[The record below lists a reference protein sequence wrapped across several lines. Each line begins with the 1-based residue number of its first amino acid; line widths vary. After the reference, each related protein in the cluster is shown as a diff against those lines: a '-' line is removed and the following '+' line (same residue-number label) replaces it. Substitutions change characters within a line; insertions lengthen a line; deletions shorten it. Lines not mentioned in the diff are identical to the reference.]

1 MCLIALSIGLSE
13 RFPLVVAANR
23 DEFFER
29 PAAPLG
35 WWGVPPILAGRD
47 LQAGGTW
54 LGLSAAGRIAMLTNI
69 RRPGSQREQ
78 APSRGAIV
86 PMWLQ
91 TEQLAD
97 SFCAQLAE
105 AGYNPFNCIAAD
117 LARGECF
124 HASSEHPAPQHLAAG
139 QYGVSNALLDTPW
152 PKVLRLKARLHDAL
166 ALASAHAGSTQELAA
181 SMLAALADHEQVPVH
196 QLPDTGVGAEWERL
210 LSPAFIHAP
219 QRGYGTRCS
228 TVLITERVNG
238 RAITHLIEQGF
249 TPQGA
254 AAERRELRLEDWPPV
269 PIALPARSAE
279 RL

>member
-1 MCLIALSIGLSE
+1 MCLIALSINQHR

-35 WWGVPPILAGRD
+35 WWGEPPVLAGRD

-54 LGLSAAGRIAMLTNI
+54 LGLNANGRIAMLTNI
-69 RRPGSQREQ
+69 RRPGTQRDQ

-91 TEQLAD
+91 TEQRAD
-97 SFCAQLAE
+97 TFCAALAA
-105 AGYNPFNCIAAD
+105 AGHNPFNCVAAD
-117 LARGECF
+117 LVLGECF
-124 HASSEHPAPQHLAAG
+124 HASSDRPAPQRLSAG
-139 QYGVSNALLDTPW
+139 LYGVSNAGLDTPW

-166 ALASAHAGSTQELAA
+166 AGAGSAQQLSA
-181 SMLAALADHEQVPVH
+181 SLFAALADHEEASAH

-238 RAITHLIEQGF
+238 RAVTHLIEQGF

-254 AAERRELRLEDWPPV
+254 AAERRELRLDNWPLP
-269 PIALPARSAE
+269 PIALPAGTQE
-279 RL
+279 QH